1 MNKNYLI
8 HKFNNLEFKTEFI
21 YLYLEQINLY

>member
-8 HKFNNLEFKTEFI
+8 DKFNNLEFKTEFI